1 MRANIIICSPHHY
14 MFSASG
20 SWTRHNIRLS
30 YGRTYAGMNC
40 SGGICRYFPET
51 NGLTLSYLLNL

>member
-1 MRANIIICSPHHY
+1 MRANIINY

-20 SWTRHNIRLS
+20 SWTRHNVRLS
-30 YGRTYAGMNC
+30 YGRTYTGMNC